1 MKADYQKWVDAT
13 ANLKARR
20 KLQKTVSDNPTY
32 QNPVADYRLHLI
44 KCGYGRS
51 ILDVGCGAQFLKTQ
65 IPANIQYFGLDAFP
79 AEGYEDATIPFAI
92 EDFVEDIEFGL
103 TVISKSIPPVDTVC
117 AFAVL
122 DNCRDFDKSIQAMKI
137 IARKNIIILTG
148 IDIPVDQYHT
158 FCLQMSDFDSRF
170 TDWKC
175 THREEI
181 VPKVWL
187 LNYDR
192 T

>member
-44 KCGYGRS
+44 KCGYGKS
-51 ILDVGCGAQFLKTQ
+51 ILDVGSGAQFLKTQ
-65 IPANIQYFGLDAFP
+65 IPDSVRYTAIDAFP
-79 AEGYEDATIPFAI
+79 AEGYEGTTIEVAI
-92 EDFVEDIEFGL
+92 EDFTRESLDWDNF
-103 TVISKSIPPVDTVC
+103 DTVC

-122 DNCRDFDKSIQAMKI
+122 DNCRDFDLAIRNMKSWAN
-137 IARKNIIILTG
+137 KNVIILTG
-148 IDIPVDQYHT
+148 IGIEPDQFHT
-158 FCLQMSDFDSRF
+158 FRLEMHDFDSRF

-181 VPKVWL
+181 VPKVYL
-187 LNYDR
+187 LCYER
-192 T
+192 L